1 MGKSPLACWALC
13 PRIAPESPIN
23 ALPAEPVRKVDATL
37 RSTEQFTLGIAPTRT
52 SHLFELMHVIV
63 IAIVH
68 RLRAILYGYAGK
80 LGLRQGRR
88 NTSLDTFGGNSLC
101 SFAELLYA
109 SPSAKCQA
117 HHIEAPCMRA
127 VSAHGAM
134 RANDVKQCKSGT
146 EIA

>member
-1 MGKSPLACWALC
+1 M
-13 PRIAPESPIN
+13 
-23 ALPAEPVRKVDATL
+23 
-37 RSTEQFTLGIAPTRT
+37 
-52 SHLFELMHVIV
+52 IV

-68 RLRAILYGYAGK
+68 RLRAILHGYAGK
-80 LGLRQGRR
+80 LGLGDRR